1 MKVEAKKFSEL
12 SVRELYELLKLRTEI
27 FVVEQECIY
36 QDMDGKDNKAIHI
49 LGKEENKIV
58 AYTRIFNS
66 GDYYDEPSIGRV
78 VVRKSNRGEEKGKEI
93 MNESINYI
101 KTNMQEKEI
110 VLSAQKYLDKFY
122 TDLGFKSEGE
132 DYLEDG
138 IPHQKMRLI
147 VEKKKQ

>member
-12 SVRELYELLKLRTEI
+12 SVKELYELLKLRTEI

-36 QDMDGKDNKAIHI
+36 QDMDGKDNKAVHI
-49 LGKEENKIV
+49 LGKQEDTLV
-58 AYTRIFNS
+58 AYTRIFNG

-78 VVRKSNRGEEKGKEI
+78 VVDKKRRGEDKGKEI
-93 MNESINYI
+93 MKESINYI
-101 KTNMQEKEI
+101 KNNMQEKEI

-122 TDLGFKSEGE
+122 RDLGFKSEGE

-138 IPHQKMRLI
+138 IPHQKMRLVI
-147 VEKKKQ
+147 E

>member
-1 MKVEAKKFSEL
+1 MKVEVKKFSEL
-12 SVRELYELLKLRTEI
+12 SIGELYELLKLRTEI

-49 LGKEENKIV
+49 LGKEEDKIL
-58 AYTRIFNS
+58 AYTRIFGP
-66 GDYYDEPSIGRV
+66 GDYYDQPCIGRV
-78 VVRKSNRGEEKGKEI
+78 VVDKKRRGEEKGKEI

-101 KTNMQEKEI
+101 KNNMQEKEI

-122 TDLGFKSEGE
+122 RDLGFKSEGE

-147 VEKKKQ
+147 IE

>member
-12 SVRELYELLKLRTEI
+12 SVKELYELLKLRTEI

-36 QDMDGKDNKAIHI
+36 QDMDGKDNKAVHI
-49 LGKEENKIV
+49 LGKQEDTLV
-58 AYTRIFNS
+58 AYTRIFNG

-78 VVRKSNRGEEKGKEI
+78 VVDKKRRGEDKGKEI
-93 MNESINYI
+93 MKESINYI
-101 KTNMQEKEI
+101 KNNMQEKEI

-122 TDLGFKSEGE
+122 RDLGFKSEGE

-147 VEKKKQ
+147 IE

>member
-12 SVRELYELLKLRTEI
+12 SVKELYELLKLRTEI

-49 LGKEENKIV
+49 LGKQEDTLV
-58 AYTRIFNS
+58 AYTRIFNG

-78 VVRKSNRGEEKGKEI
+78 VVDKKRRGEDKGKEI

-101 KTNMQEKEI
+101 KNNMQEKEI

-122 TDLGFKSEGE
+122 RDLGFKSEGE

-138 IPHQKMRLI
+138 IPHQKMRLVI
-147 VEKKKQ
+147 E

>member
-12 SVRELYELLKLRTEI
+12 SVEEIYELLKLRTEI

-36 QDMDGKDNKAIHI
+36 QDMDGKDNKAVHI
-49 LGKEENKIV
+49 LGKQEDTLV
-58 AYTRIFNS
+58 AYTRIFNG

-78 VVRKSNRGEEKGKEI
+78 VVDKKRRGEDKGKEI

-101 KTNMQEKEI
+101 KNNMQEKEI

-122 TDLGFKSEGE
+122 RDLGFKSEGE

-138 IPHQKMRLI
+138 IPHQKMRLVI
-147 VEKKKQ
+147 E

>member
-78 VVRKSNRGEEKGKEI
+78 VVRKSNRGEEKAE
-93 MNESINYI
+93 
-101 KTNMQEKEI
+101 
-110 VLSAQKYLDKFY
+110 
-122 TDLGFKSEGE
+122 
-132 DYLEDG
+132 
-138 IPHQKMRLI
+138 RR
-147 VEKKKQ
+147 

>member
-12 SVRELYELLKLRTEI
+12 SVKELYELLKLRTEI

-36 QDMDGKDNKAIHI
+36 QDMDGKDNKAVHI
-49 LGKEENKIV
+49 LGKQEDTLV
-58 AYTRIFNS
+58 AYTRIFNG

-78 VVRKSNRGEEKGKEI
+78 VVDKKRRGEDKGKEI

-101 KTNMQEKEI
+101 KNNMQEKEI

-122 TDLGFKSEGE
+122 RDLGFKSEGE

-138 IPHQKMRLI
+138 IPHQKMRLVI
-147 VEKKKQ
+147 E

>member
-12 SVRELYELLKLRTEI
+12 SVKELYELLKLRTEI

-36 QDMDGKDNKAIHI
+36 QDMDGKDNKAVHI
-49 LGKEENKIV
+49 LGKEDTLV
-58 AYTRIFNS
+58 AYTRIFGP

-78 VVRKSNRGEEKGKEI
+78 VVDKKRRGEDKGKEI

-101 KTNMQEKEI
+101 KNNMQEKEI

-122 TDLGFKSEGE
+122 RDLGFKSEGE

-138 IPHQKMRLI
+138 IPHQKMRLVI
-147 VEKKKQ
+147 E

>member
-12 SVRELYELLKLRTEI
+12 SVKELYELLKLRTEI

-36 QDMDGKDNKAIHI
+36 QDMDGKDNKAVHI
-49 LGKEENKIV
+49 LGKQEDTLV
-58 AYTRIFNS
+58 AYTRIFNG

-78 VVRKSNRGEEKGKEI
+78 VVDKKRRGEDKGKEI

-101 KTNMQEKEI
+101 KNNMQEKEI

-122 TDLGFKSEGE
+122 RDLGFKPEGE

-138 IPHQKMRLI
+138 ITHQKMRLVI
-147 VEKKKQ
+147 E

>member
-1 MKVEAKKFSEL
+1 MKVEVKKFSEL
-12 SVRELYELLKLRTEI
+12 SIGELYELLKLRTEI

-36 QDMDGKDNKAIHI
+36 QDMDGKDSLAVHI
-49 LGKEENKIV
+49 LGKEEDKIV

-78 VVRKSNRGEEKGKEI
+78 VVRNSNRGENKGKEI
-93 MNESINYI
+93 MKESINYI
-101 KTNMQEKEI
+101 KNNMQEKEI

-138 IPHQKMRLI
+138 IPHQKMRI
-147 VEKKKQ
+147 VIE

>member
-12 SVRELYELLKLRTEI
+12 SVKELYELLKLRTEI

-36 QDMDGKDNKAIHI
+36 QDMDGKDNKAVHI
-49 LGKEENKIV
+49 LGKQEDTLV
-58 AYTRIFNS
+58 AYTRIFNG

-78 VVRKSNRGEEKGKEI
+78 VVDMKRRGEDKGKEL

-101 KTNMQEKEI
+101 KNNMQEKEI

-122 TDLGFKSEGE
+122 RDLGFKSEGE

-138 IPHQKMRLI
+138 IPHQKMRLVI
-147 VEKKKQ
+147 E

>member
-12 SVRELYELLKLRTEI
+12 SVKELYELLKLRTEI

-36 QDMDGKDNKAIHI
+36 QDIDGKDNKAVHI
-49 LGKEENKIV
+49 LGKQEDTLV
-58 AYTRIFNS
+58 AYTRIFNG

-78 VVRKSNRGEEKGKEI
+78 VVDKKRRGEDKGKEI

-101 KTNMQEKEI
+101 KNNMQEKEI

-122 TDLGFKSEGE
+122 RDLGFKSEGE

-138 IPHQKMRLI
+138 IPHQKMRLVI
-147 VEKKKQ
+147 E

>member
-12 SVRELYELLKLRTEI
+12 SVKELYELLKLRTEI

-36 QDMDGKDNKAIHI
+36 QDMDGKDSLAVHI
-49 LGKEENKIV
+49 LGMEEEKII
-58 AYTRIFNS
+58 AYTRIFNG

-78 VVRKSNRGEEKGKEI
+78 VVDKKRRGEDKGKEI

-101 KTNMQEKEI
+101 KNNMQEKEI

-122 TDLGFKSEGE
+122 RDLGFKSEGE

-147 VEKKKQ
+147 IE

>member
-12 SVRELYELLKLRTEI
+12 SVKELYELLKLRTEI

-36 QDMDGKDNKAIHI
+36 QDMDGKDNKAVHI
-49 LGKEENKIV
+49 LGKQEDTLV
-58 AYTRIFNS
+58 AYTRIFNG

-78 VVRKSNRGEEKGKEI
+78 VVDKKRRGEDKGKEI

-101 KTNMQEKEI
+101 KKNMQEKEI

-122 TDLGFKSEGE
+122 RDLGFKSEGE

-138 IPHQKMRLI
+138 IPHQKMRLVI
-147 VEKKKQ
+147 E